1 MSTMPPPPPPM
12 QPTPPPPAQ
21 PAKKTSVLVWIA
33 AGCGIL
39 LLVVLIVMIAG
50 GIFIGRKA
58 KEFAAG
64 AEKNP
69 ALVVAKMIAAA
80 NPDIEVVAEDADA
93 GTLTLRNKKTGE
105 VITMNA
111 EDIKDGKISFKSS
124 KGEEVTIS
132 GSAKEGEQGLKIESD
147 EGTLEIGAGASAA
160 LPAWLPAYPG
170 ADSRGTYSG
179 EGKGKTAGAVQF
191 ETPDSVAEVLAF
203 YEKELKDVGFA
214 TETSKVDRDG
224 SLVGGTLTAKD
235 EAGGRTVTIVCTRI
249 EGATQGLVNY
259 EAPNR

>member
-12 QPTPPPPAQ
+12 QPTPIPPPT
-21 PAKKTSVLVWIA
+21 KKTSVWVWIA
-33 AGCGIL
+33 AGCGVL
-39 LLVVLIVMIAG
+39 VLVVLVVMIAG
-50 GIFIGRKA
+50 GIFISRKA

-105 VITMNA
+105 TITMNA
-111 EDIKDGKISFKSS
+111 EDIKDGRISFKTD
-124 KGEEVTIS
+124 KGEEVKIS
-132 GSAKEGEQGLKIESD
+132 GSAREGEQGLTIESD
-147 EGTLEIGAGASAA
+147 EGTLSFGSGASAQ
-160 LPAWLPAYPG
+160 LPDWLPIYPG
-170 ADSRGTYSG
+170 AESQGTYSG
-179 EGKGKTAGAVQF
+179 EGKGKTGGAVQF

-203 YEKELKDVGFA
+203 YEKQLKGAGFA
-214 TETSKVDRDG
+214 TETTRVDRDG
-224 SLVGGTLTAKD
+224 SLVGATLTAKD

-249 EGATQGLVNY
+249 EQATQGLVSY
-259 EAPNR
+259 EVGQP

>member
-1 MSTMPPPPPPM
+1 MSTMPPPPPM
-12 QPTPPPPAQ
+12 QPTAPPPAP
-21 PAKKTSVLVWIA
+21 PAKKTSILVWIA
-33 AGCGIL
+33 AGCGVL
-39 LLVVLIVMIAG
+39 LLVVLVVLIAG
-50 GIFIGRKA
+50 GLFIGRKA

-105 VITMNA
+105 TITMNA

-147 EGTLEIGAGASAA
+147 EGTLEFGAGASAT
-160 LPAWLPAYPG
+160 LPDWLPAYPG
-170 ADSRGTYSG
+170 AESQGTYSG

-191 ETPDSVAEVLAF
+191 ETPDSVAKVLAF
-203 YEKELKDVGFA
+203 FEAELKGAGFV
-214 TETSKVDRDG
+214 TETTRVDRG
-224 SLVGGTLTAKD
+224 GNLVGGTLTAKD

-249 EGATQGLVNY
+249 EQATQGLVNY
-259 EAPNR
+259 EAPQR

>member
-12 QPTPPPPAQ
+12 QPTPPPPA
-21 PAKKTSVLVWIA
+21 KKTSILVWIA
-33 AGCGIL
+33 AGCGVL
-39 LLVVLIVMIAG
+39 VLVVLVVMIAG
-50 GIFIGRKA
+50 GIFLGRKA

-80 NPDIEVVAEDADA
+80 NPDIEVVAEDAEA

-147 EGTLEIGAGASAA
+147 EGTVEFGTGASAK
-160 LPAWLPAYPG
+160 LPDWLPGYPG
-170 ADSRGTYSG
+170 AESRGTYSG
-179 EGKGKTAGAVQF
+179 EAKGKAAGAVQF
-191 ETPDSVAEVLAF
+191 ETPDSVAEVLGF
-203 YEKELKDVGFA
+203 YEKELKEAGFA
-214 TETSKVDRDG
+214 TEVTRVDRDG

-235 EAGGRTVTIVCTRI
+235 EAGGRTVTIACTRI

-259 EAPNR
+259 EAPDD